1 MKAKAIVTTVLLA
14 ASNFAAANGGL
25 GIDNV
30 EQHMDAI
37 NWADTQAN
45 QQEIIV
51 QGALDRF
58 QDYAAG
64 EVTVVDVNQLKQAYD
79 GQS

>member
-30 EQHMDAI
+30 EQHMNAI

-58 QDYAAG
+58 QDYTAG
-64 EVTVVDVNQLKQAYD
+64 EVTVINVNQLKQAYD